1 MDRRSPGRRERQ
13 ARPQTASFIAE
24 PARLRTVRSVTRRTG
39 TNRPERPRPALAQQT
54 ALRVLLA
61 LVLLPFWFLIL
72 RGTETPNVDDEAANI
87 IANSGT
93 GWRLENTYMAARAA
107 VDERG
112 PGHPKAY
119 RSGEPRNDGLRILAV
134 GDSYT
139 YGYGLPSR
147 ADAWPSLLEEEL
159 RTRGIDATVAAYA
172 EPGASLF
179 SYSDW
184 FDNLENCEPADT
196 CNPERFD
203 AVIVGFYANDFH
215 PRQGDTITAR
225 TDTPP
230 GPPSRIQTSP
240 YEEYAGEAARN
251 ITTRAGNVPVYWM
264 PLTGVGSNPQSRNTP
279 VNWDPDRW
287 WGLLKDSGMIR
298 TATEHAEAAVA
309 KLDAAAL
316 MANPG
321 EYHPSRALQLAYARD
336 AAELFTGTKT
346 AAARTTTDD
355 VVLETTPRA
364 RTTVNGGEITLT
376 YESQPNWFCNEL
388 TDLGPAIENMAPL
401 LIAPGP
407 ALDGAACRDGR
418 TVLTIGGEEH
428 TLPAEPCMENGAPH
442 LRVQFRPG
450 VRATL
455 RVTTTAG
462 TTMSRVVL
470 DQDGNRKTLP
480 AEPIGQETRIQ
491 LPETVGLLVS
501 SGGSC
506 TDTDRSA
513 VNVTVKLTR

>member
-1 MDRRSPGRRERQ
+1 MPRQ
-13 ARPQTASFIAE
+13 
-24 PARLRTVRSVTRRTG
+24 TG
-39 TNRPERPRPALAQQT
+39 TNRHEGSRPGPSRQAS
-54 ALRVLLA
+54 LRLLLA
-61 LVLLPFWFLIL
+61 LVLLPFWFWVL
-72 RGTETPNVDDEAANI
+72 RGTEAPSVDDEAANI
-87 IANSGT
+87 IENSGS
-93 GWRLENTYMAARAA
+93 GWRLENTYMAARVA
-107 VDERG
+107 VEERE

-119 RSGEPRNDGLRILAV
+119 RSGDPRNDGLRILAV

-159 RTRGIDATVAAYA
+159 RNRGIDATVTAYA

-184 FDNLENCEPADT
+184 FDNLADCEPVET

-215 PRQGDTITAR
+215 PRQGDTITIR

-240 YEEYAGEAARN
+240 YEKYARDAAQN
-251 ITTRAGNVPVYWM
+251 IATRAGNVPVYWM
-264 PLTGVGSNPQSRNTP
+264 PLTGVGSNPQSRNTQ

-287 WGLLKDSGMIR
+287 WNLVKDSGMVR
-298 TATEHAEAAVA
+298 AATKHAEAAVE

-336 AAELFTGTKT
+336 AAELFTGSKT
-346 AAARTTTDD
+346 GAPRATSDD
-355 VVLETTPRA
+355 VVFETTPRA
-364 RTTVNGGEITLT
+364 QTSVNGNETTLT
-376 YESQPNWFCNEL
+376 YESQPNWFCDQLANL
-388 TDLGPAIENMAPL
+388 APALENMTPL

-407 ALDGAACRDGR
+407 ALDGASCRDER
-418 TVLTIGGEEH
+418 TVLTIGGKEH
-428 TLPAEPCMENGAPH
+428 TLPAEPCMENRSPH

-450 VRATL
+450 VHATL
-455 RVTTTAG
+455 RVTTSAG
-462 TTMSRVVL
+462 TTVSRVVL
-470 DQDGNRKTLP
+470 DENGNRRILP
-480 AEPIGQETRIQ
+480 AEPTGAETRIQ

-506 TDTDRSA
+506 TDTDRSP
-513 VNVTVKLTR
+513 VDVTVKLTR